1 MLVISCA
8 LPRGDDSGQKERFEH
23 WGRWCYL
30 TRTMKKLVLLLSVVA
45 VSFALQ
51 AGDSTCPKDKAACDK
66 AKAAAC
72 DKAKAGCPASAEA
85 KKGCC
90 PAGAAKE
97 TAKKP
102 VQSPKAKG
110 NS

>member
-1 MLVISCA
+1 M
-8 LPRGDDSGQKERFEH
+8 
-23 WGRWCYL
+23 WYL
-30 TRTMKKLVLLLSVVA
+30 IAIMKKLILLLSVVA

-51 AGDSTCPKDKAACDK
+51 AGDSTCPKEKAACDK
-66 AKAAAC
+66 AKAAACDKSKAACC

-90 PAGAAKE
+90 PAGGVAKD

-102 VQSPKAKG
+102 VKSPKDG
-110 NS
+110 NAS